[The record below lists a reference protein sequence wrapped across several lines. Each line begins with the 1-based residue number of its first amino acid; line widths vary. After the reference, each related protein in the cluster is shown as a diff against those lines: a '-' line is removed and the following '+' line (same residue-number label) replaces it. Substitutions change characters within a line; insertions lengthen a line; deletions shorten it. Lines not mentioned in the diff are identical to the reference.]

1 MPGLEQ
7 PVRNSAEKYLE
18 RATYEFSTRARGR
31 VCTNCS
37 VHKSIDNPAGNR
49 AVFPEPTSYVRAEI
63 YVHSLE
69 IAAAVEGTTTYNA
82 ICFNYKKSCLYRW
95 NKIRVIITV
104 WKNLHDR
111 SSPRIYASQ
120 R

>member
-7 PVRNSAEKYLE
+7 LVRNSAEKYLE

-49 AVFPEPTSYVRAEI
+49 AVFPEPTSYERK
-63 YVHSLE
+63 Y
-69 IAAAVEGTTTYNA
+69 TY
-82 ICFNYKKSCLYRW
+82 
-95 NKIRVIITV
+95 T
-104 WKNLHDR
+104 
-111 SSPRIYASQ
+111 ASK
-120 R
+120 